1 MEAGG
6 LRPNDE
12 GLMES
17 DIPLGRPHYDLP
29 TLNLDL
35 MEESET
41 DQYNNV
47 SHATEPAAI
56 AAIRMHIAE
65 TVLKAALGPCALT
78 VALLFRHYS

>member
-6 LRPNDE
+6 LRLNDE

-41 DQYNNV
+41 EIN
-47 SHATEPAAI
+47 TTTC
-56 AAIRMHIAE
+56 RMR
-65 TVLKAALGPCALT
+65 LSQRPLR
-78 VALLFRHYS
+78 LLACTSPRRC